1 MRISL
6 LIVLFI
12 RLAGPMIFCSGADAL
27 TIAWGDLKNTVANR
41 PVDIEIEKEK
51 VLRGV
56 VVDQDGSGLRL
67 NVESTKPR
75 GIHKPF
81 EVVRVERD
89 TITRVVMIKNP
100 TRTKGRAIG
109 TVLGFFLGASLGAA
123 AGGGEQN
130 AGGVIGMVAGPVIGY
145 YTGKSFDKESVEI
158 HFLDTQPAAPPAA
171 NAGSPRA
178 ALPEY
183 LQVTPAR

>member
-6 LIVLFI
+6 LVVLFI

-41 PVDIEIEKEK
+41 PVAIEVEKEK
-51 VLRGV
+51 VLRGI
-56 VVDQDGSGLRL
+56 VVDQNGSSLRL

-89 TITRVVMIKNP
+89 TITRLIMIKNP
-100 TRTKGRAIG
+100 TRTKGRVIG
-109 TVLGFFLGASLGAA
+109 TILGFYAGITLGTA

-130 AGGVIGMVAGPVIGY
+130 AGGVIGMFAGPILGY

-158 HFLDTQPAAPPAA
+158 HFLDTQPSPPPAA
-171 NAGSPRA
+171 NAGPPRA
-178 ALPEY
+178 ALPGY
-183 LQVTPAR
+183 LQAAPAR